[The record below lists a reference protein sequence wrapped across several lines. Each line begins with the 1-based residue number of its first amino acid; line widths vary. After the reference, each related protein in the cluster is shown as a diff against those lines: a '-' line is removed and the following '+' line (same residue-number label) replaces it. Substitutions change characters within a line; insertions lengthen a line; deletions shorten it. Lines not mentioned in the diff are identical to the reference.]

1 MTDTTVT
8 ETAAAAA
15 PDNAP
20 VVRRPRQGLP
30 TPLLVGFALLAAAL
44 LFVVL
49 EGRRQGAEAPAVAG
63 GPGAMISAPPPLAL
77 PDYPQPPELLPA
89 PFVEAPAAPPP
100 SAPPGPPQV
109 VYMPQPAPIGPP
121 QGYDPPPPPPRAVG
135 AGSVLV
141 YDGAGGAAAAGS
153 QGGDGDT
160 PQRGASAAETGRVR
174 AGVLANRGTTVVQGS
189 LIPAVLETPLDSSRP
204 GFSRAVVSRDVRG
217 FDGSRILIP
226 RGSRLIGEYRS
237 EATQGQKRAFITW
250 TRLIRPD
257 GATIQLNSPS
267 GDPLGRGGIKAK
279 VNSHFFSRF
288 GEAILQSVLDI
299 GVNAAASATNS
310 PVVILPGGTGAQR
323 PQPTTIAP
331 TLKVAQGTS
340 ISVFVARDLDF
351 SGVERR

>member
-1 MTDTTVT
+1 
-8 ETAAAAA
+8 
-15 PDNAP
+15 
-20 VVRRPRQGLP
+20 
-30 TPLLVGFALLAAAL
+30 
-44 LFVVL
+44 
-49 EGRRQGAEAPAVAG
+49 
-63 GPGAMISAPPPLAL
+63 
-77 PDYPQPPELLPA
+77 
-89 PFVEAPAAPPP
+89 
-100 SAPPGPPQV
+100 
-109 VYMPQPAPIGPP
+109 MPQPNQGPP
-121 QGYDPPPPPPRAVG
+121 PGYDPPQPPPRAVG
-135 AGSVLV
+135 AGPVLV
-141 YDGAGGAAAAGS
+141 YDGGAPGAAAGGAQDDGNGAPRAGAL
-153 QGGDGDT
+153 
-160 PQRGASAAETGRVR
+160 PEAGRVR
-174 AGVLANRGTTVVQGS
+174 AGVLANRSMTVVQGS

-204 GFSRAVVSRDVRG
+204 GFSRAVVSRDVRS
-217 FDGSRILIP
+217 FDGSRVLIP

-257 GATIQLNSPS
+257 GATIALNSPS
-267 GDPLGRGGIKAK
+267 GDPLGRGGLKAK

>member
-1 MTDTTVT
+1 MT
-8 ETAAAAA
+8 EATAT
-15 PDNAP
+15 PEPVPVNAP

-30 TPLLVGFALLAAAL
+30 TPLLVGLALLAAII
-44 LFVVL
+44 LFVAL
-49 EGRRQGAEAPAVAG
+49 EARRQNAEAPAVSGAQS
-63 GPGAMISAPPPLAL
+63 AMIAAPPPLAI
-77 PDYPQPPELLPA
+77 PDAYPQPPQLLPA
-89 PFVEAPAAPPP
+89 PIGPPLEAPARNAPPP
-100 SAPPGPPQV
+100 PPQI
-109 VYMPQPAPIGPP
+109 VYMPSPPQGPP
-121 QGYDPPPPPPRAVG
+121 QGYDPPQPPPRAGG
-135 AGSVLV
+135 AGPVLV
-141 YDGAGGAAAAGS
+141 YDG
-153 QGGDGDT
+153 
-160 PQRGASAAETGRVR
+160 GASAAAANGSQDDGSGSQRAAATPEAGRVR
-174 AGVLANRGTTVVQGS
+174 AGVLANRSTTVVQGS
-189 LIPAVLETPLDSSRP
+189 LIAAVLETPLDSSRP
-204 GFSRAVVSRDVRG
+204 GFSRAVVSRDVRS
-217 FDGSRILIP
+217 FDGSRVLIP

-257 GATIQLNSPS
+257 GATIALNSPS
-267 GDPLGRGGIKAK
+267 GDPLGRGGVKAK

>member
-1 MTDTTVT
+1 MTDTTAP
-8 ETAAAAA
+8 ETTGAA

-30 TPLLVGFALLAAAL
+30 TPLLVGFALLAAVL
-44 LFVVL
+44 LFVIL
-49 EGRRQGAEAPAVAG
+49 EGRRQGAEAPAVTG
-63 GPGAMISAPPPLAL
+63 GPVAMIAAPPPLAL

-89 PFVEAPAAPPP
+89 PFVDAPAAAPP

-109 VYMPQPAPIGPP
+109 VYMPQPAPMGPP
-121 QGYDPPPPPPRAVG
+121 QGYDPPQPPPRAVG

-141 YDGAGGAAAAGS
+141 YDGAGGIAAAGS
-153 QGGDGDT
+153 QNGDGDT
-160 PQRGASAAETGRVR
+160 PQRGVGPAEASRVR

>member
-1 MTDTTVT
+1 MTDTTVS
-8 ETAAAAA
+8 EPPGAA

-30 TPLLVGFALLAAAL
+30 TPLLVGFALLAALL
-44 LFVVL
+44 LFVIL
-49 EGRRQGAEAPAVAG
+49 EGRRQDAEAPAVTG
-63 GPGAMISAPPPLAL
+63 GPVAMISAPPPLAL

-89 PFVEAPAAPPP
+89 PFVDAPAAAAP
-100 SAPPGPPQV
+100 SAPHRPPQV
-109 VYMPQPAPIGPP
+109 VYMPQPAPMGPP
-121 QGYDPPPPPPRAVG
+121 QGYDPPQPPPRAVG

-141 YDGAGGAAAAGS
+141 YDGAGGTAASGS
-153 QGGDGDT
+153 QGSDGDAQ
-160 PQRGASAAETGRVR
+160 QRGAGPAEAGRVR

-267 GDPLGRGGIKAK
+267 GDPLGRGGIRAK

-323 PQPTTIAP
+323 PQPATIAP

>member
-1 MTDTTVT
+1 MTDTT
-8 ETAAAAA
+8 TAPEAA
-15 PDNAP
+15 PSGAP
-20 VVRRPRQGLP
+20 LVRRPRQGLP
-30 TPLLVGFALLAAAL
+30 TPLLIGVAALAAIV
-44 LFVVL
+44 LFVAL
-49 EGRRQGAEAPAVAG
+49 EARRQNAEAPAVAG
-63 GPGAMISAPPPLAL
+63 AQTAMIASPPPLAI
-77 PDYPQPPELLPA
+77 PDDYPQPPQLLPA
-89 PFVEAPAAPPP
+89 PLEATPEAPARNLPPP
-100 SAPPGPPQV
+100 PPQIVYMPAPNVGPPQ
-109 VYMPQPAPIGPP
+109 A
-121 QGYDPPPPPPRAVG
+121 YDPPSPPPRAVG
-135 AGSVLV
+135 GGPVLV
-141 YDGAGGAAAAGS
+141 YDGAGTGGSSANSQDDGSGTPRAAA
-153 QGGDGDT
+153 T
-160 PQRGASAAETGRVR
+160 PGEAGRVR
-174 AGVLANRGTTVVQGS
+174 AGVLANRSTTVVQGS

-204 GFSRAVVSRDVRG
+204 GFSRAVVSRDVRS
-217 FDGSRILIP
+217 FDGSRVLIP

-257 GATIQLNSPS
+257 GATISLNSPS

-323 PQPTTIAP
+323 PQPTNIAP

>member
-1 MTDTTVT
+1 MT
-8 ETAAAAA
+8 ETTAPEAA
-15 PDNAP
+15 PSGAP
-20 VVRRPRQGLP
+20 LVRRPRQGLP
-30 TPLLVGFALLAAAL
+30 TPLLIGVAALAAII
-44 LFVVL
+44 LFVAL
-49 EGRRQGAEAPAVAG
+49 EARRQNAEAPAVVG
-63 GPGAMISAPPPLAL
+63 TQTAMIAAPPPLAI
-77 PDYPQPPELLPA
+77 PDDYPQPPQLLPA
-89 PFVEAPAAPPP
+89 PLETAPEAPPRNLPPP
-100 SAPPGPPQV
+100 PPQIVYMPAPNVGPPQ
-109 VYMPQPAPIGPP
+109 A
-121 QGYDPPPPPPRAVG
+121 YDPPGPPPRAVSG
-135 AGSVLV
+135 GPVLV
-141 YDGAGGAAAAGS
+141 YDGAGSGGSSASSQDDGNGATRAAA
-153 QGGDGDT
+153 T
-160 PQRGASAAETGRVR
+160 PGEAGRVR
-174 AGVLANRGTTVVQGS
+174 AGVLANRSTTVVQGS

-204 GFSRAVVSRDVRG
+204 GFSRAVVSRDVRS
-217 FDGSRILIP
+217 FDGSRVLIP

-257 GATIQLNSPS
+257 GATISLNSPS

-323 PQPTTIAP
+323 PQPTNIAP

>member
-1 MTDTTVT
+1 MTDTT
-8 ETAAAAA
+8 TAPEAA
-15 PDNAP
+15 PSGAP
-20 VVRRPRQGLP
+20 LVRRPRQGLP
-30 TPLLVGFALLAAAL
+30 TPLLIGVAALAAIV
-44 LFVVL
+44 LFVAL
-49 EGRRQGAEAPAVAG
+49 EARRQNAEAPAVAG
-63 GPGAMISAPPPLAL
+63 AQTAMIAAPPPLAI
-77 PDYPQPPELLPA
+77 PDDYPQPPQLLPA
-89 PFVEAPAAPPP
+89 PLEAAPEAPARNLPPP
-100 SAPPGPPQV
+100 PPQIVYMPAPNVGPPQ
-109 VYMPQPAPIGPP
+109 A
-121 QGYDPPPPPPRAVG
+121 YDPPSPPPRAVG
-135 AGSVLV
+135 GGPVLV
-141 YDGAGGAAAAGS
+141 YDGAGTGGSSTNSQDDGNGTPRAAA
-153 QGGDGDT
+153 T
-160 PQRGASAAETGRVR
+160 PGEAGRVR
-174 AGVLANRGTTVVQGS
+174 AGVLANRSTTVVQGS

-204 GFSRAVVSRDVRG
+204 GFSRAVVSRDVRS
-217 FDGSRILIP
+217 FDGSRVLIP

-257 GATIQLNSPS
+257 GATISLNSPS

-323 PQPTTIAP
+323 PQPTNIAP

>member
-1 MTDTTVT
+1 MTDTTISP
-8 ETAAAAA
+8 EPA
-15 PDNAP
+15 PTNAP
-20 VVRRPRQGLP
+20 LVRRPRQGLP
-30 TPLLVGFALLAAAL
+30 TALLVGLAILAAII
-44 LFVVL
+44 LFVAL
-49 EGRRQGAEAPAVAG
+49 EARRQNAEAPAVTGAQT
-63 GPGAMISAPPPLAL
+63 AMISAPPPLAI
-77 PDYPQPPELLPA
+77 PGDYPQPPQLLPA
-89 PFVEAPAAPPP
+89 PLERDLEAPARNAPPP
-100 SAPPGPPQV
+100 PPQI
-109 VYMPQPAPIGPP
+109 VYMPQPNPGPP
-121 QGYDPPPPPPRAVG
+121 QGYDPPQPPPRAVG
-135 AGSVLV
+135 AGPVLV
-141 YDGAGGAAAAGS
+141 YDGAGSTGAASGS
-153 QGGDGDT
+153 QDDGNGST
-160 PQRGASAAETGRVR
+160 SRAAAPAEAGRVR
-174 AGVLANRGTTVVQGS
+174 AGVLANRATTVVQGS

-204 GFSRAVVSRDVRG
+204 GFSRAVVSRDVRS
-217 FDGSRILIP
+217 FDGSRVLIP

-257 GATIQLNSPS
+257 GATISLNSPS

-310 PVVILPGGTGAQR
+310 PVVILPGGSGTQR
-323 PQPTTIAP
+323 PQPNNIAP

>member
-1 MTDTTVT
+1 MTEPDIPP
-8 ETAAAAA
+8 ETPRAT
-15 PDNAP
+15 NAP

-30 TPLLVGFALLAAAL
+30 TPLLAGVAVLAAVV
-44 LFVVL
+44 LFVAL
-49 EGRRQGAEAPAVAG
+49 EGRRQAAEAPAVAG
-63 GPGAMISAPPPLAL
+63 QGTALIAAPPPLAIPSYPEPPQLL
-77 PDYPQPPELLPA
+77 PVLPATPATGAPPGAPPAPPQIVYVPQPVPG
-89 PFVEAPAAPPP
+89 PPP
-100 SAPPGPPQV
+100 S
-109 VYMPQPAPIGPP
+109 
-121 QGYDPPPPPPRAVG
+121 YDPPPAPPRAVN
-135 AGSVLV
+135 AGPVLV
-141 YDGAGGAAAAGS
+141 YDGGATTGTPNADGSGGE
-153 QGGDGDT
+153 T
-160 PQRGASAAETGRVR
+160 PRGATPAEAGRVR
-174 AGVLANRGTTVVQGS
+174 AGVLANRSTTVVQGS

-204 GFSRAVVSRDVRG
+204 GFSRAVVQRDVRS
-217 FDGSRILIP
+217 FDGSRVLIP

-257 GATIQLNSPS
+257 GATIALNSPS

-323 PQPTTIAP
+323 PQPANIAP

>member
-1 MTDTTVT
+1 MTDTTASDT
-8 ETAAAAA
+8 SATA

-20 VVRRPRQGLP
+20 VIRRPRQGLP
-30 TPLLVGFALLAAAL
+30 TPLLVGFALLAAVL
-44 LFVVL
+44 LFVIL
-49 EGRRQGAEAPAVAG
+49 EGRRQDAEAPAVTG
-63 GPGAMISAPPPLAL
+63 GPAAMISAPPPLAL

-89 PFVEAPAAPPP
+89 PFVEGPAVAPP
-100 SAPPGPPQV
+100 SAPPPPPQV
-109 VYMPQPAPIGPP
+109 IYMPQPAPMGPP
-121 QGYDPPPPPPRAVG
+121 PSYEGPPAPPRAIG
-135 AGSVLV
+135 GGSVLV
-141 YDGAGGAAAAGS
+141 YDGASGTTSAGS
-153 QGGDGDT
+153 QGGDGDGAQ
-160 PQRGASAAETGRVR
+160 QRGAGPAEAGRVR
-174 AGVLANRGTTVVQGS
+174 AGVLANRRTTVVQGS

-267 GDPLGRGGIKAK
+267 GDPLGRGGIKAR

-310 PVVILPGGTGAQR
+310 PVVILPGGTGTQR
-323 PQPTTIAP
+323 PQPTNIAP

>member
-1 MTDTTVT
+1 MT
-8 ETAAAAA
+8 ETTTAASPEPAS
-15 PDNAP
+15 AP

-30 TPLLVGFALLAAAL
+30 TPLLVGAALLAAVI
-44 LFVVL
+44 LFVAL
-49 EGRRQGAEAPAVAG
+49 EARRQNAEAPAVAG
-63 GPGAMISAPPPLAL
+63 AGTATIAAPPPLAL
-77 PDYPQPPELLPA
+77 PDYPQPPQYLAVPLA
-89 PFVEAPAAPPP
+89 PEPEAPTRGAPPP
-100 SAPPGPPQV
+100 PPQI
-109 VYMPQPAPIGPP
+109 VYMPQPNQGPP
-121 QGYDPPPPPPRAVG
+121 PGYDPPQPPPRAVG
-135 AGSVLV
+135 AGPVLV
-141 YDGAGGAAAAGS
+141 YDGGAPGAAAGGAQDDGNGAPRAGAL
-153 QGGDGDT
+153 
-160 PQRGASAAETGRVR
+160 PEAGRVR
-174 AGVLANRGTTVVQGS
+174 AGVLANRSMTVVQGS

-204 GFSRAVVSRDVRG
+204 GFSRAVVSRDVRS
-217 FDGSRILIP
+217 FDGSRVLIP

-257 GATIQLNSPS
+257 GATIALNSPS
-267 GDPLGRGGIKAK
+267 GDPLGRGGLKAK

-323 PQPTTIAP
+323 PQPTMIAP

>member
-1 MTDTTVT
+1 MTDTTT
-8 ETAAAAA
+8 TPEPA
-15 PDNAP
+15 PVNAP

-30 TPLLVGFALLAAAL
+30 TPLLVGFALLAAII
-44 LFVVL
+44 LFVAL
-49 EGRRQGAEAPAVAG
+49 EARRQNAEAPAVSGAQS
-63 GPGAMISAPPPLAL
+63 AMIAAPPPLAI
-77 PDYPQPPELLPA
+77 PGDYPQPSQLLPA
-89 PFVEAPAAPPP
+89 PLEQPLDAPTRNA
-100 SAPPGPPQV
+100 
-109 VYMPQPAPIGPP
+109 
-121 QGYDPPPPPPRAVG
+121 PPPPPQIVYMPSPPQGPPQSYDPPQPPPRAGG
-135 AGSVLV
+135 AGPVLV
-141 YDGAGGAAAAGS
+141 YDGGAPGAAASGS
-153 QGGDGDT
+153 QDDGAGT
-160 PQRGASAAETGRVR
+160 PRAAATPEASRVR
-174 AGVLANRGTTVVQGS
+174 AGVLANRSTTVVQGS

-204 GFSRAVVSRDVRG
+204 GFSRAVVSRDVRS
-217 FDGSRILIP
+217 FDGSRVLIP

-257 GATIQLNSPS
+257 GATISLNSPS

-323 PQPTTIAP
+323 PQPSTIAP

>member
-1 MTDTTVT
+1 MT
-8 ETAAAAA
+8 EPTATSPKA
-15 PDNAP
+15 PPATNAP

-30 TPLLVGFALLAAAL
+30 TPLLVGVAAL
-44 LFVVL
+44 AGIVLFVAL
-49 EGRRQGAEAPAVAG
+49 EGRRQAAEAPAVAG
-63 GPGAMISAPPPLAL
+63 QGTALIAAPPPLAL
-77 PDYPQPPELLPA
+77 PNYPEPPQLAPAQPETPATGVPPGAPPAPPQIVYVPQPSMPG
-89 PFVEAPAAPPP
+89 PPP
-100 SAPPGPPQV
+100 S
-109 VYMPQPAPIGPP
+109 
-121 QGYDPPPPPPRAVG
+121 YDPPPAPPRPVN
-135 AGSVLV
+135 AGPVLV
-141 YDGAGGAAAAGS
+141 YDGGATTGTPNADGSSGETPRGAAL
-153 QGGDGDT
+153 
-160 PQRGASAAETGRVR
+160 AEAGRVR
-174 AGVLANRGTTVVQGS
+174 AGVLANRSTTVVQGS

-204 GFSRAVVSRDVRG
+204 GFSRAVVQRDVRS
-217 FDGSRILIP
+217 FDGSRVLIP

-257 GATIQLNSPS
+257 GATIALNSPS

-323 PQPTTIAP
+323 PQPTNIAP